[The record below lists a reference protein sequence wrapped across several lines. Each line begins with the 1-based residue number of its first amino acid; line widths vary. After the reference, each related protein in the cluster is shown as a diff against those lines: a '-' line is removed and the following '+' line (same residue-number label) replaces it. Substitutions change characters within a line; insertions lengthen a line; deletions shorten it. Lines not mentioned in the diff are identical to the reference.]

1 VKEMDFGTMIGKSFE
16 YTKDAVFGNDK
27 KWLMLVFAT
36 ILLGIP
42 LFGYLMRV
50 PRGKNPSPAV

>member
-1 VKEMDFGTMIGKSFE
+1 VKEMDFGTIIGESFD
-16 YTKDAVFGNDK
+16 YAKDAVFGNYK
-27 KWLMLVFAT
+27 KWLMLVVAT

-50 PRGKNPSPAV
+50 PRSKNPSPAV